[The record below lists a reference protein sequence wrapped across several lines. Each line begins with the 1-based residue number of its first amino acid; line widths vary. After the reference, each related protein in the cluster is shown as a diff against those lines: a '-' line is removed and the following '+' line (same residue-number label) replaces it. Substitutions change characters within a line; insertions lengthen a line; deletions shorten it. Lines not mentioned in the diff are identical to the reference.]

1 MKTEKSAPTGAGAAK
16 VVTYTAA
23 VSLPQGGFKMA
34 KQQPEGVYLY
44 VDDGG
49 SRFIA
54 VVDAFGVAN
63 MLPWKQPGETDNI
76 IEKSW
81 NLQGEFIR
89 LKISD

>member
-1 MKTEKSAPTGAGAAK
+1 
-16 VVTYTAA
+16 
-23 VSLPQGGFKMA
+23 MA

-44 VDDGG
+44 FDDSG

-63 MLPWKQPGETDNI
+63 MLPWKQPGEFSSI
-76 IEKSW
+76 QEKSW

>member
-1 MKTEKSAPTGAGAAK
+1 
-16 VVTYTAA
+16 
-23 VSLPQGGFKMA
+23 MA

-81 NLQGEFIR
+81 NLQGDFIK
-89 LKISD
+89 LSISE